1 MNHSTLPK
9 GSKILIILQEPLGI
23 IRMTQKILFQRMTTP
38 SSLNIIRIKYQGEW
52 RDLFHLEVHLVM
64 DQTQVLSLNQ
74 TIISGYWTNH
84 HWLEKQKIKLDSEK
98 LVTSAR
104 VQASMLSENLNL
116 WTSIQLY

>member
-1 MNHSTLPK
+1 
-9 GSKILIILQEPLGI
+9 
-23 IRMTQKILFQRMTTP
+23 
-38 SSLNIIRIKYQGEW
+38 
-52 RDLFHLEVHLVM
+52 M